1 MKTIMED
8 YEIENIVKLCTDA
21 LTTDGGHHKQWYLEK
36 ILLFVTGSHAWNH
49 LKKRHEW
56 EDGIAP

>member
-1 MKTIMED
+1 MED